1 MTRVEGSQIL
11 VTLGQVLASGYAPA
25 PPARVTTL
33 ASTGQDGVEDGAR
46 WPGKRARQ
54 AGKGVGLGLDR
65 PGGQGGASACP
76 EYLGLARLF
85 SFTSI
90 ARSFREERHTS

>member
-1 MTRVEGSQIL
+1 MEWLTRVEGSQIL

-46 WPGKRARQ
+46 WPGK
-54 AGKGVGLGLDR
+54 AG
-65 PGGQGGASACP
+65 
-76 EYLGLARLF
+76 
-85 SFTSI
+85 
-90 ARSFREERHTS
+90 

>member
-1 MTRVEGSQIL
+1 MTPVEGSQIL

-46 WPGKRARQ
+46 WPGRQ
-54 AGKGVGLGLDR
+54 GGLDR
-65 PGGQGGASACP
+65 LGR
-76 EYLGLARLF
+76 ELGLAWIDQVAKEALRL
-85 SFTSI
+85 
-90 ARSFREERHTS
+90 ARNISGWPDYFPSPA